1 MKFQLGLK
9 LKCAV
14 KLQLRLELRF
24 KSATRGSVLRGV
36 GETLGRMAKVGRRE
50 LVRML
55 PQLRA
60 QVS

>member
-1 MKFQLGLK
+1 MKYAG
-9 LKCAV
+9 
-14 KLQLRLELRF
+14 KLQLRSELRF
-24 KSATRGSVLRGV
+24 KSATRGGVLCGV

-60 QVS
+60 QAS